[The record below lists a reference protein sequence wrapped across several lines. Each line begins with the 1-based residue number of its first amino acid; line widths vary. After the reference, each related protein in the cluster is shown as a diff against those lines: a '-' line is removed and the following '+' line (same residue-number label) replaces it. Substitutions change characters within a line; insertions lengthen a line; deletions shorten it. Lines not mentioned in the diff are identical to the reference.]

1 MFFWFSLDQE
11 IELQSTLSTDV
22 KGFAKIWENYVHS
35 RCVYNNFNVILYF
48 NEILSEINFFSA
60 PFEIS
65 LSRLEKGSWREV
77 TDAGVLKLKCSLQAA
92 SDNSWKDLDDI
103 ENLRTGIKQDEY
115 ILVMPKNWVSSGIF
129 FFISC
134 LIV

>member
-1 MFFWFSLDQE
+1 MKL
-11 IELQSTLSTDV
+11 I
-22 KGFAKIWENYVHS
+22 
-35 RCVYNNFNVILYF
+35 
-48 NEILSEINFFSA
+48 FFSA

-77 TDAGVLKLKCSLQAA
+77 TDAGVLKLKRSLQAA

-129 FFISC
+129 FLFPVS
-134 LIV
+134 LFKVTAGKNATSAWNPKNLFSRKSQELNSKFMLEKKGSMMMVTFLFFN